1 MKPAKENPLKT
12 LNGDNDEGQKGF
24 QIDANKFE
32 PKIELNEEEDEDDEK
47 GGIRDK
53 AKAVSYRVCS

>member
-24 QIDANKFE
+24 
-32 PKIELNEEEDEDDEK
+32 
-47 GGIRDK
+47 
-53 AKAVSYRVCS
+53 